1 MRRPAVLAALGLAAF
16 LAGCS
21 EAAPTPADF
30 PRLSTQPYFEPIVVE
45 WAAAYRQAL
54 GEPLPFDLDT
64 RTRQESLGQVEAGES
79 GLLITSGEPP
89 RGWFATPLGPQGV
102 AVVVHPDNPV
112 RDLTIRELGDLFSGL
127 AGEWGEVGGRSTPV
141 QPVLPLP
148 GEPFGDAFASMALAG
163 EAPWPGTLLA
173 PTTTAMAQVIAEDRG
188 AVGILPLPAVPEG
201 LRVVRVDGVLPGDT
215 TIATGTYPL
224 TVSLLATAPTEPEGA
239 LRDFLAWVQAVNLL
253 GFEG

>member
-1 MRRPAVLAALGLAAF
+1 MMAAVLA
-16 LAGCS
+16 GCG

-30 PRLSTQPYFEPIVVE
+30 PRLSTQPYFEPILVE
-45 WAAAYRQAL
+45 WASAYRQAL

-64 RTRQESLGQVEAGES
+64 RTRQEGLDQVEAGES
-79 GLLITSGEPP
+79 ALVVTSGEPP

-112 RDLTIRELGDLFSGL
+112 RDLTIGELRDLFSGL
-127 AGEWGEVGGRSTPV
+127 ASTWDEVGGRSTPV

-148 GEPFGDAFASMALAG
+148 GEPFGDAFASMVLAG
-163 EAPWPGTLLA
+163 EAPWPGTLFA
-173 PTTTAMAQVIAEDRG
+173 PTAAAMAQVVAEDPG
-188 AVGILPLPAVPEG
+188 AIGILPHPAVPES

-215 TIATGTYPL
+215 TIASGTYPL

-239 LRDFLAWVQAVNLL
+239 LRDFVAWLQALRL
-253 GFEG
+253 MAPGS